1 MPKRIL
7 LAAVAVLILNGAA
20 PAQEPIRFART
31 PDISPDG
38 RLVAFTY
45 LGDIW
50 VVETIGGVARPVTLH
65 EAHDIYPVFSPD
77 GRHLAFA
84 SNRHGSYDVFVVP
97 VAGGKPKRLTSD
109 SASDM
114 PVGWSPDGKEVLFI
128 STRGVTYPPTAALYT
143 VPMAGGA
150 VKPLGVSD
158 AKDGSI
164 APQNDRVAYVR
175 GQGTW
180 YRKGYRGSSND
191 DLWVCTRSGT
201 DHRRLT
207 SFDGQDVSPMWSPN
221 GKALYYVTERFG
233 TANIARLDPAVGDAG
248 PIQRLTF
255 HADDAVRRARI
266 SANGEWIVYECGA
279 DLYVVPV
286 AGGPP
291 RKLAIEVHADDKT
304 NSEKVVTLTRDA
316 TEYAPSPDE
325 KHVAFVAHGQIYV
338 CPLPEGGKATRLT
351 DDPAYDHGIAWASD
365 GKRIV
370 FASDRG
376 GQEDLYLLESNDAES
391 ADLAKAHR
399 FKVKPLTQT
408 PEAESDATF
417 APDGKRIAY
426 LKSGQLWTMNA
437 DGTDAK
443 AIVKEVQVFDY
454 DWSPDGKYLAFA
466 RTDGSYASEIY
477 IVPSTGGAATNV
489 TRYATYNGDITWSK
503 SGKKLGFVGQ
513 RRGGSLYH
521 VLPLQRPAV
530 ATGSL
535 VSALLPGPDIDW
547 EDIHLRATRPAPI
560 STDSGTISP
569 DGNRV
574 AFRSSTGDDLWVA
587 TADGKQVT
595 RVTTGGQRPR
605 QIRWSQKSS
614 STVYFLDGTGTIR
627 IASAG
632 VLLASPL
639 EPARVPFT
647 AKLVVKRDEEFR
659 EIFAQSWRLLD
670 ESFYDPAYH
679 GVDWKAVRTKYA
691 GLVKHVA
698 LKEDLYALISLML
711 GELNASHLG
720 VFGAGTAPEEM
731 TADFGLLF
739 DESYRGPGLKV
750 AEILKRGPA
759 DKRGLTL
766 HARDVIVSIDRQPVT
781 NDRELSELLNGKAG
795 EAVPIEYVPAGLD
808 PKDPKHRKKLEL
820 QAVGRDTAAVL
831 VYERWV
837 EKNAERVAKLSGG
850 KYGYIHIPNMNEDG
864 LERFVRSLYS
874 DNFDKDGLVIDVRN
888 NGGGFTHDQ
897 VLNYLTGRE
906 HALFKQRNGGEGIVV
921 REFDRKWTKPLV
933 VLINEQTYSD
943 AEVLPN
949 ALRTL
954 SQAKL
959 VGKPTGGQV
968 IFTYRVRLIDGSQFM
983 LPRTG
988 VFTTRGVNME
998 RQAVQPDVAVELA
1011 PEQIKSGE
1019 DPQLAAA
1026 VDVLKGDVL
1035 AWKQKRNGT
1044 VNPVE
1049 GATPMTTGS
1058 TPTTPPG
1065 GNK

>member
-1 MPKRIL
+1 MPLRTL
-7 LAAVAVLILNGAA
+7 LVTLAALTASTAA
-20 PAQEPIRFART
+20 AQEPIRFART

-38 RLVAFTY
+38 RLVAFSY

-50 VVETIGGVARPVTLH
+50 VVESIGGVARPVTLH
-65 EAHDIYPVFSPD
+65 EAHDFDPVFSPD

-109 SASDM
+109 SGTDI
-114 PVGWSPDGKEVLFI
+114 PVGWSPDGKDVLFT
-128 STRGVTYPPTAALYT
+128 SSRTVTYPQSAALYT
-143 VPMAGGA
+143 VPMTGGA
-150 VKPLGVSD
+150 VRPAGVAD
-158 AKDGSI
+158 AKDGAISR
-164 APQNDRVAYVR
+164 QNDRIAYVR

-201 DHRRLT
+201 EHKRLT
-207 SFDGQDVSPMWSPN
+207 TFDGQDGSPMWSPD

-233 TANIARLDPAVGDAG
+233 TANIARLDPNSGDAG
-248 PIQRLTF
+248 PVQRLTF
-255 HADDAVRRARI
+255 HADDSVRRARI
-266 SANGEWIVYECGA
+266 SHNGDWIVYECGA

-304 NSEKVVTLTRDA
+304 NAERVVTLTRDA
-316 TEYAPSPDE
+316 TEFAPSPDE

-338 CPLPEGGKATRLT
+338 CPLPDGGRATRLT
-351 DDPAYDHGIAWASD
+351 EDPAYDHGISWAPD
-365 GKRIV
+365 GKRMV
-370 FASDRG
+370 FASDRN
-376 GQEDLYLLESNDAES
+376 GQEDLYLLESDDPES

-399 FKVKPLTQT
+399 FKVKALTQT
-408 PEAESDATF
+408 PEAESDAMF
-417 APDGKRIAY
+417 SPDGKRIAF

-443 AIVKEVQVFDY
+443 ALVKDVQVFDY

-477 IVPSTGGAATNV
+477 IIPSAGGEAKNV
-489 TRYATYNGDITWSK
+489 TRYATYNGDVTWSK
-503 SGKKLGFVGQ
+503 SGKRLGFVGQ
-513 RRGGSLYH
+513 RRSGTTYQILS
-521 VLPLQRPAV
+521 LQRPSAPS
-530 ATGSL
+530 GGL
-535 VSALLPGPDIDW
+535 VSFLAGPDIDW
-547 EDIHLRATRPAPI
+547 DDIHLRVTRPAPI
-560 STDSGTISP
+560 PADAGAISL

-574 AFRSSTGDDLWVA
+574 AFRSTTGDDLWVA

-605 QIRWSQKSS
+605 QIRWSQKSA
-614 STVYFLDGTGTIR
+614 TTLYFLDGSGTIR
-627 IASAG
+627 VANVGSS
-632 VLLASPL
+632 SPP
-639 EPARVPFT
+639 EPTKVSFT
-647 AKLVVKRDEEFR
+647 AKLHVRRDEEFR
-659 EIFAQSWRLLD
+659 EMFAQSWRLLA
-670 ESFYDPAYH
+670 ESFYDPSFH

-698 LKEDLYALISLML
+698 MKEDLYSLISLML
-711 GELNASHLG
+711 GELNSSHLG
-720 VFGAGTAPEEM
+720 VFGPSGPPEEV
-731 TADFGLLF
+731 TADLGLVF
-739 DESYRGPGLKV
+739 DQNYRGPGLKI
-750 AEILKRGPA
+750 ADILKRGPA
-759 DKRGLTL
+759 DKRGLPL
-766 HARDVIVSIDRQPVT
+766 HPRDVIVSIDRQPVT
-781 NDRELSELLNGKAG
+781 GDRELSELLNGKVG
-795 EAVPIEYVPAGLD
+795 ETVPVEYVPAGLSVTD
-808 PKDPKHRKKLEL
+808 PKNHKKTEI
-820 QAVGRDTAAVL
+820 QAVSRDAAAVL
-831 VYERWV
+831 VYDRWV
-837 EKNAERVAKLSGG
+837 EKNAERVGKLSGG

-874 DNFDKDGLVIDVRN
+874 DNFDKEGLVIDVRN

-906 HALFKQRNGGEGIVV
+906 HALFKQRNGGEGLVV

-954 SQAKL
+954 AQAKL

-968 IFTYRVRLIDGSQFM
+968 IFTYRIRLIDGSMFM

-988 VFTTRGVNME
+988 VYTTRGVNME
-998 RQAVQPDVAVELA
+998 RQAVQPDVLVETT
-1011 PEQIKSGE
+1011 PEQSAQGE
-1019 DPQLAAA
+1019 DPQVAAA

-1035 AWKQKRNGT
+1035 AWKAKRNGG

-1049 GATPMTTGS
+1049 GSAPMTAGS
-1058 TPTTPPG
+1058 NAPTPPG
-1065 GNK
+1065 GSKQ